1 MHNTHI
7 WDLFHLHWK
16 KIILAGLILWI
27 TTLQESAAQGL
38 GYKRRHLEHY
48 DDKPVHYGFHF
59 SLPVSR
65 YRFTH
70 ADNFNNPDVPYLIQ
84 SPASTGFRMGLAA
97 NLSMTEH
104 WDLRFTP
111 SVSLY
116 NRELH
121 LSYLNNE
128 TRKLKRESTWVEL
141 PLLFKYKSKRRINS
155 RMYMIAG
162 ATLGLETNVRRK
174 GRTIGNELHANS
186 KDFSI
191 DYGFGFEQFFEFFKL
206 APELRFSHG
215 LVNLLPS
222 GPESTANGL
231 SKFTSHTVTLYLN
244 FE

>member
-1 MHNTHI
+1 MHITHF
-7 WDLFHLHWK
+7 WNLFHLHWK
-16 KIILAGLILWI
+16 KITLLGFILWI
-27 TTLQESAAQGL
+27 VQPQETEAQGL

-48 DDKPVHYGFHF
+48 DDKPLHYGFHF

-65 YRFTH
+65 YKFTH
-70 ADNFNNPDVPYLIQ
+70 ADNFANPDTPYLIE
-84 SPASTGFRMGLAA
+84 SPASTGFRMGLSA
-97 NLSMTEH
+97 NLGLTYH

-121 LSYLNNE
+121 LSYTNNE
-128 TRKLKRESTWVEL
+128 TTKLKRESTWVEL
-141 PLLFKYKSKRRINS
+141 PLLLKFKSNRRVNS

-162 ATLGLETNVRRK
+162 VTLGIETNVRRK

-215 LVNLLPS
+215 LVNLLPA
-222 GPESTANGL
+222 GANSTANGL
-231 SKFTSHTVTLYLN
+231 SKFTSHSVTLYLN